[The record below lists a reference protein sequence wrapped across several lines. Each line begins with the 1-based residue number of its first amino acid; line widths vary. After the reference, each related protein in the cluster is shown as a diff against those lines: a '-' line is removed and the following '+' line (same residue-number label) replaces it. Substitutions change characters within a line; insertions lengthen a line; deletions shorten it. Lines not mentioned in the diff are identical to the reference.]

1 MLYRIFVLEMRL
13 WVMLTRFSTLRV
25 SVLEPMWPRPSVR
38 RSERCQWST
47 YTGAPT
53 QHGHPPPCLRHT
65 WHTPRVTISSNL
77 EYPTCDV
84 MFVTRKRWTLFN
96 SSSLWNKD
104 KCKISTVLPPCHMSE
119 CMEHVCISCYQLL
132 ILLWLL
138 PSVTQR
144 RGCNEITTATLPHS
158 LNIHSYTT
166 CQLYPL
172 QLIHHDH
179 CTQCSHRM

>member
-25 SVLEPMWPRPSVR
+25 PVLELMWPRPSGR

-53 QHGHPPPCLRHT
+53 QHGHPPPCLRDT
-65 WHTPRVTISSNL
+65 WHVTHTSRDKIVTLRISSVW
-77 EYPTCDV
+77 CDACDEKTLYSLQLFL
-84 MFVTRKRWTLFN
+84 FVN
-96 SSSLWNKD
+96 G
-104 KCKISTVLPPCHMSE
+104 CKISTVLPPCHMSE

-179 CTQCSHRM
+179 CTQCSHIM

>member
-1 MLYRIFVLEMRL
+1 MSDVNKVFNSPCPRTGADVAAAQCAEECP
-13 WVMLTRFSTLRV
+13 V
-25 SVLEPMWPRPSVR
+25 SVVYLHWRPDPA
-38 RSERCQWST
+38 W
-47 YTGAPT
+47 APAT
-53 QHGHPPPCLRHT
+53 LPPSHVTRDT
-65 WHTPRVTISSNL
+65 WHTPRVTRSSHL
-77 EYPTCDV
+77 EYPACDV
-84 MFVTRKRWTLFN
+84 MSPEAKTLTLQLFLFVN
-96 SSSLWNKD
+96 G
-104 KCKISTVLPPCHMSE
+104 CKISTVLPPCHMSE